1 MSTVTRYT
9 VDTIRG
15 HGIIILS
22 VNVGVGRLN
31 RHSGVFATI
40 CELSQPSGEPLDYPF
55 IGGAGMSVRNIAP
68 LDTGVVQLWVQVDWG
83 SDLNIRIQLLVSN
96 D

>member
-1 MSTVTRYT
+1 VSTVTRYI

-15 HGIIILS
+15 HGTFVQP
-22 VNVGVGRLN
+22 VNIGAGLN
-31 RHSGVFATI
+31 RHSAVFATI
-40 CELSQPSGEPLDYPF
+40 CELSQPAGEPLDFPF
-55 IGGAGMSVRNIAP
+55 IGGAGMEVRNIAA
-68 LDTGVVQLWVQVDWG
+68 LDSGIVDLEVEVDWG